1 MVGDIGTGYT
11 GTLFSQGMAA
21 FFHESKSAVLD
32 NKLRF
37 ELVSKSRV
45 LYTKVPLARAII
57 KTFTRGVIGSGL
69 HLDPNDEVFNLLSS
83 TYSLDAS
90 KQQDLYQLQQQA
102 FETMLLSGEC
112 WLIRQKSDIDNYS
125 SWYLAEPDHVFNPP
139 FVTTKGDGNYY
150 YKSHLLIDGIEYTS
164 NGLPWA
170 IHYCPNPYTSSLTSK
185 KSWERIFFNDKDG
198 LPNVI
203 QLKLTDRPEYPR
215 GLPILSSLI
224 ETLYGLYAYTQAQI
238 QMGILESCQAL
249 IVKTN
254 TNKTLNPFAPMS
266 EKDLSAPLIRPE
278 SSTNEPS
285 KDFSITPPNNRDIPG
300 LVNKV
305 NYVVPGQT
313 VHLAPD
319 ESIECIT
326 PTGPSSNLIEYYN
339 LVLEQCGAALGIPKP
354 LLNGV
359 YDASFSASKA
369 SIAQWNYTVS
379 KYRKAFIEQLLKP
392 LYRVYLYESG
402 NDLTDS
408 FRRSIASE
416 WLSIDPPLV
425 VDEVREMKLMR
436 DAYDLGLITR
446 DEISHQLFGHS
457 AHEDERLSEFT
468 SVKVNS

>member
-1 MVGDIGTGYT
+1 MSGYT
-11 GTLFSQGMAA
+11 DTIFSQGMAA

-32 NKLRF
+32 NKMRY

-45 LYTKVPLARAII
+45 LYTKVPLAQAII

-69 HLDPNDEVFNLLSS
+69 HLDPVDEVFSLLSS

-90 KQQDLYQLQQQA
+90 RQQDLYQLQQQA

-112 WLIRQKSDIDNYS
+112 WLIRQKSPDSEYS
-125 SWYLAEPDHVFNPP
+125 SWYLAEPDHIFNPP
-139 FVTTKGDGNYY
+139 FITAKADGNYY
-150 YKSHLLIDGIEYTS
+150 YKSHLLIDGIEYSS

-185 KSWERIFFNDKDG
+185 KSWERIFFNGKDG

-249 IVKTN
+249 VVKTN
-254 TNKTLNPFAPMS
+254 TNKSLHPFAAMS
-266 EKDLSAPLIRPE
+266 EQDLSAPLIRPE
-278 SSTNEPS
+278 TNDEDKS
-285 KDFSITPPNNRDIPG
+285 EFRITPPNNRDIPG
-300 LVNKV
+300 LLNKV

-313 VHLAPD
+313 IHLAPD
-319 ESIECIT
+319 ESLECIT
-326 PTGPSSNLIEYYN
+326 PTGPSSNLIDYYN
-339 LVLEQCGAALGIPKP
+339 LVLEQCCAALGIPKP
-354 LLNGV
+354 CLNGV

-369 SIAQWNYTVS
+369 SIAQWNFTIS

-402 NDLTDS
+402 NDLKDS
-408 FRRSIASE
+408 FKQSISSE

-425 VDEVREMKLMR
+425 VDEVREMNLLR
-436 DAYDLGLITR
+436 NAYDLGLVTR

-457 AHEDERLSEFT
+457 AHEDERLDEFLT
-468 SVKVNS
+468 KGK